1 MQISEAELN
10 KLGRALESKDNQIS
24 RLRAA
29 SSSGLNTL
37 MVVGEAAFGAVAMG
51 YTIGMLKKGGHDGM
65 IAGFPIEL
73 GTGVAVAAISVFL
86 ASRSNTAKYASHVGN
101 VASGILAH
109 YLGKVAEGFGNTGKL
124 ALVAGGGSDF
134 SGLYS
139 RQLLAGNRVGVGSL
153 DEVLAGVA
161 A

>member
-10 KLGRALESKDNQIS
+10 KIGRALESKDSTIE

-29 SSSGLNTL
+29 KNSATSTL
-37 MVVGEAAFGAVAMG
+37 IVVGEAAFGAVAMG
-51 YTIGMLKKGGHDGM
+51 YTIGMLRKGGHDGM

-73 GTGVAVAAISVFL
+73 GTGVAVAAISVVL
-86 ASRSNTAKYASHVGN
+86 ASKSSTAKYASHVGN

-124 ALVAGGGSDF
+124 ALVAGDNGF
-134 SGLYS
+134 SGSFS
-139 RQLLAGNRVGVGSL
+139 RQLLAGNRVGSL